1 MSSHQLFC
9 KKIKLTEADL
19 ASLVRPV
26 LKHFCSYCIE
36 SLRPDFHYWRQAPQL
51 LPDCPWP
58 KRQECYS
65 MLLMVSGMLAVSKS
79 LHKSPRVRAQG
90 QVLRYSKNLNSSKKL
105 NFCNGGSRDF
115 LLLDLLLNQ
124 VLRKGEKR
132 QLQFASLLNTLSFW
146 LCLCNSF
153 FGPVHSLKL
162 FQS

>member
-1 MSSHQLFC
+1 
-9 KKIKLTEADL
+9 
-19 ASLVRPV
+19 
-26 LKHFCSYCIE
+26 
-36 SLRPDFHYWRQAPQL
+36 
-51 LPDCPWP
+51 
-58 KRQECYS
+58 

-132 QLQFASLLNTLSFW
+132 QLQFASLLNTLNFW

-162 FQS
+162 F